1 MGTGSESTHCLQV
14 MDAWVRGRPG
24 GHSILGCWDP
34 GEEELCE
41 PEGLFYDM
49 IGESGEMEQD
59 TQ

>member
-1 MGTGSESTHCLQV
+1 
-14 MDAWVRGRPG
+14 MDAWVRGRPA